1 MEDDSKI
8 QAFRVAL
15 NQLKSK
21 RFFKKLVEETDSL
34 SISRRIGEAKKMYKD
49 LMDYI
54 SNSKRGQANLDADL
68 RVLIDPLGD
77 PTNWPTGVGTMIISI
92 LFSDLIEYPLTF
104 NSKLIGQFKKQP
116 NYPTFE

>member
-1 MEDDSKI
+1 MEADSKI

-15 NQLKSK
+15 NELKSK
-21 RFFKKLVEETDSL
+21 RFFQKLVEETDAN
-34 SISRRIGEAKKMYKD
+34 SIQRRIIEANQIYQDILKYLSTSNKD
-49 LMDYI
+49 IL
-54 SNSKRGQANLDADL
+54 SADL

-77 PTNWPTGVGTMIISI
+77 PANWPPGVETRIKGI

-104 NSKLIGQFKKQP
+104 NSKLIGQFKEEP